1 MAMVSAL
8 AVRAGRGPSISIV
21 LVVTRYRLNPCADAA
36 SLMLRTR
43 LPERTGVT
51 KRTFSSP

>member
-1 MAMVSAL
+1 MVSAL